1 MNLCEILAINLRFYR
16 RKYNLSQERFAE
28 VLDTS
33 LCYLNRI
40 ENCRVNVKIS
50 TIDKFVYNLNYYD
63 KSLNLNPW
71 DLLVF
76 DCRHITYFSRV
87 DERSSKGKL
96 CSKV

>member
-40 ENCRVNVKIS
+40 ENCKVNVKIS
-50 TIDKFVYNLNYYD
+50 TIDRFVYNLNYYD

-76 DCRHITYFSRV
+76 DCRHITSFSRI
-87 DERSSKGKL
+87 DERPSKKKL